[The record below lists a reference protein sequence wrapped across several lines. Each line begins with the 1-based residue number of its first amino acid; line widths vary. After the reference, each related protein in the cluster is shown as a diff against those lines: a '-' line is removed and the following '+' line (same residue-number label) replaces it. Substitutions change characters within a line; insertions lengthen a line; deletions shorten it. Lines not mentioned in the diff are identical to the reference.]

1 MMAAEI
7 LLSVLLSELVG
18 LFLLLMFVLGAIIVE
33 KVVDVKSLRLRVS
46 RVKELEE
53 KNGTLY
59 EETETLRRNV
69 EEYKQLAIKYQRE
82 MDKAREEQK
91 ETVERILDLVKS
103 CGYSAPTDDEERGY
117 NGALCDVVGK
127 IKIVFGGESDD
138 VH

>member
-7 LLSVLLSELVG
+7 LLSVLLIELVG

-91 ETVERILDLVKS
+91 ETVERIVHLIESSRYPV
-103 CGYSAPTDDEERGY
+103 PTDEEELGY
-117 NGALCDVVGK
+117 NGALGDVVGK
-127 IKIVFGGESDD
+127 IRTVFGG
-138 VH
+138 

>member
-1 MMAAEI
+1 MRVEEI

-69 EEYKQLAIKYQRE
+69 QEYKQLAIMYE
-82 MDKAREEQK
+82 EESHKAK
-91 ETVERILDLVKS
+91 KKMAETIDVIFNAIEV
-103 CGYSAPTDDEERGY
+103 CGYTDAQDDFSKGY
-117 NGALCDVVGK
+117 NAAIDDACSW
-127 IKIVFGGESDD
+127 IKTRFSEGEK
-138 VH
+138 